1 MPSREPR
8 NKVAW
13 YAGKPGRPYRTALS
27 AYGLCG
33 SANRHF
39 TRANDVVEQKTAAT
53 QPAKSTASLL
63 LTVSVPV

>member
-13 YAGKPGRPYRTALS
+13 YAGKPGRPYRTALG
-27 AYGLCG
+27 ADGLRG
-33 SANRHF
+33 GVSGYF

-53 QPAKSTASLL
+53 QPARSTASLL